1 LTAEFSLVRRA
12 ARLLQEGSVH
22 TLELARQVLGLS
34 GNAGA
39 ASAAVFAL
47 LGSDSRFEVDGK
59 GWWSLVGDPP
69 AHGEELEGL
78 SYAVVD
84 VETTGGTPRRGHRIT
99 EVAVVEVEAGVI
111 ASDFQ
116 TLVNPGRPI
125 PSRIATL
132 TGITNDM
139 VAGAPFFE
147 DIAEELLT
155 RLEGRVFVAHNVSF
169 DWSFVSAQLGDS
181 LGEVPNGPRLCTIQ
195 MARRLAPALKRRN
208 LDAVATHFE
217 VPIHA
222 RHRAYGDAMATA
234 RVLLRLLDEARLQG
248 IPDLPTLQQQ
258 LSRKRSS

>member
-1 LTAEFSLVRRA
+1 
-12 ARLLQEGSVH
+12 
-22 TLELARQVLGLS
+22 
-34 GNAGA
+34 
-39 ASAAVFAL
+39 
-47 LGSDSRFEVDGK
+47 
-59 GWWSLVGDPP
+59 
-69 AHGEELEGL
+69 
-78 SYAVVD
+78 VD

-99 EVAVVEVEAGVI
+99 EVAVVEVDDGVI

-125 PSRIATL
+125 PSRIAAL
-132 TGITNDM
+132 TGITDDM

-147 DIAEELLT
+147 DVAEELLG

-181 LGEVPNGPRLCTIQ
+181 LGEVPVGPRLCTVQ
-195 MARRLAPALKRRN
+195 MSRRLAPELTRRN
-208 LDAVATHFE
+208 LDSVATYFN

-248 IPDLPTLQQQ
+248 IRDLPTLQRL